1 MSAPGS
7 SRSIPFKS
15 KKRLVMDSPSSKSQ
29 TGNPNPSSV
38 ALPTPEKP
46 LENMLSRSRNRSV
59 ALSVKEIRQA
69 AGSRRRSE
77 DPVASSAK
85 SKLFFSH
92 NDSPSSSPSKRISS
106 NKNAEKEKLP
116 EKYENLGK
124 FFEALDNSMLLSKL
138 RGSKPTFSNISK
150 QIEHLTERRFCY
162 SHLAQIKHIL
172 REAIEIKRVL
182 IHDERTCCM
191 KPDLHITLNADAV
204 EYKDKSKSESKKIA
218 LRKVFRARLA
228 EFVKAHPQ
236 GDEVPEEPLPE
247 PFNRRKPDENSK
259 VEVKSVSS
267 LMEEMASIPAAKLF
281 SSPITSTP
289 VKTSSSPT
297 KPTASQ
303 INIAPTST
311 PAKPTS
317 SEINI
322 LPTPVKSV
330 STLSNIP
337 STPAIIDSTPVIAA
351 STPPEFASTPPEFA
365 STPARLM
372 STSLAARPL
381 KRSSGHTN
389 QDDISADPPTK
400 LVRRSLSLNFDSYP
414 EDEKAMDFSDD
425 EPIDEVPEDLS
436 SDDEILSILPDKLR
450 HAIKEQERKAIEDQN
465 PAISLA
471 KRRRKMI
478 ACLPKLFNVIHYL
491 IQSIRRWVITKEE
504 LVHKIIAGHSDITDR
519 KEVEEQLIL
528 LQELVPEWMSEKKSS
543 SGDVLVCINKLASPL
558 TIRSRLEEENKQEM
572 SPLVSSIP
580 FKSKK
585 RLSMDSPCS
594 KPQIGNPNMSSVS
607 LPTPEKPPENPTLDL
622 HVSLN
627 ADAVEYDDTSKSE
640 SKRINLRKVFRA
652 RLAEFVKTHPQ
663 GDEVPE
669 EPLPELFNT
678 RKPNENSEVEVECV
692 SSVMEEM
699 ASIPVAKLI
708 SSPITSTPS
717 EFNIVHSTPAKIDS
731 TPVVVAST
739 PPEFASTPVRLFRTS
754 LEARSQKR
762 SSGSANADGVSTDPP
777 VKLVRRSLLLNFDSC
792 TEDKKAMDVTVDQTI
807 VQVPEDVS
815 SNDEEILSMLP
826 DKLRQSIKDQEM
838 KTNEDQNPA
847 ISLAK
852 RRREMIAC
860 LPELFDVIHYIIQS
874 IRRWVITKEELVHK
888 IIAGHSDITD
898 RKEVEEQLIL
908 MQELVPE
915 WMSEKRSSSEDLLV
929 FINKLASPLTIRS
942 RLEEENKQEMASP
955 LS

>member
-92 NDSPSSSPSKRISS
+92 NDSPSSSPSKRIIS

-267 LMEEMASIPAAKLF
+267 LMEEIASIPAATLF

-289 VKTSSSPT
+289 VKTSSSPA
-297 KPTASQ
+297 KPTSSQ
-303 INIAPTST
+303 INIAPTPSKPTST

-317 SEINI
+317 SEIDI
-322 LPTPVKSV
+322 VPTPVKLV
-330 STLSNIP
+330 STLAKIP

-351 STPPEFASTPPEFA
+351 STPPEFASTP
-365 STPARLM
+365 ARLL

-389 QDDISADPPTK
+389 PDDTSADPPTK

-414 EDEKAMDFSDD
+414 EDEKAVDFTDD
-425 EPIDEVPEDLS
+425 EPIDQVPEEELS

-572 SPLVSSIP
+572 SPLVS
-580 FKSKK
+580 
-585 RLSMDSPCS
+585 
-594 KPQIGNPNMSSVS
+594 
-607 LPTPEKPPENPTLDL
+607 
-622 HVSLN
+622 
-627 ADAVEYDDTSKSE
+627 
-640 SKRINLRKVFRA
+640 
-652 RLAEFVKTHPQ
+652 
-663 GDEVPE
+663 
-669 EPLPELFNT
+669 
-678 RKPNENSEVEVECV
+678 
-692 SSVMEEM
+692 
-699 ASIPVAKLI
+699 
-708 SSPITSTPS
+708 
-717 EFNIVHSTPAKIDS
+717 
-731 TPVVVAST
+731 
-739 PPEFASTPVRLFRTS
+739 
-754 LEARSQKR
+754 
-762 SSGSANADGVSTDPP
+762 
-777 VKLVRRSLLLNFDSC
+777 
-792 TEDKKAMDVTVDQTI
+792 
-807 VQVPEDVS
+807 
-815 SNDEEILSMLP
+815 
-826 DKLRQSIKDQEM
+826 
-838 KTNEDQNPA
+838 
-847 ISLAK
+847 
-852 RRREMIAC
+852 
-860 LPELFDVIHYIIQS
+860 
-874 IRRWVITKEELVHK
+874 
-888 IIAGHSDITD
+888 
-898 RKEVEEQLIL
+898 
-908 MQELVPE
+908 
-915 WMSEKRSSSEDLLV
+915 
-929 FINKLASPLTIRS
+929 
-942 RLEEENKQEMASP
+942 
-955 LS
+955 